1 MTQQR
6 DQARA
11 FQALHDAPELL
22 VLGNVWDVGSAI
34 LFERAGF
41 KALGTTSAGMSY
53 SLGYPDGKL
62 TFDDLLRTVQCILKR
77 VNVPLSVDLERG
89 YGQTPEGVVQNVGQV
104 IALGAV
110 GVNLE
115 DGQPHSHSL
124 ADLDAQCEVVAAVSA
139 LKTEF
144 NIPFVLNARTDAFW
158 LNLGDQRANLA
169 SAIARAK
176 AYVDAGADCVFV
188 PGALNAQT
196 IRTLVQEIPVPLNVI
211 AHPESPSL
219 QQLEHMGVARL
230 SLGSVAVR
238 AMLGMTRQL
247 AHDIAQ
253 TQSLAPLFVGQSR
266 YNLPSYSATNQL
278 FEV

>member
-1 MTQQR
+1 MSQLQQ
-6 DQARA
+6 AKE
-11 FQALHDAPELL
+11 FQALHNAPELL
-22 VLGNVWDVGSAI
+22 VLGNVWDVGSAV

-53 SLGYPDGKL
+53 SLGYPDGSL
-62 TFDDLLRTVQCILKR
+62 VFDDLLNTVRCILKR
-77 VNVPLSVDLERG
+77 VDVPLSVDLEQG
-89 YGQTPEGVVQNVGQV
+89 YGQTPEDVVQSVWQV
-104 IALGAV
+104 IAAGVV

-115 DGQPHSHSL
+115 DGQTHSSNL
-124 ADLDAQCEVVAAVSA
+124 TNVAAQCEVIAAVSA
-139 LKTEF
+139 LKTELG
-144 NIPFVLNARTDAFW
+144 IPFVLNARTDAFW
-158 LNLGDQRANLA
+158 LNIGDQRANLT
-169 SAIARAK
+169 SAIARAQ
-176 AYVDAGADCVFV
+176 AYAEAGADCVFV

-219 QQLEHMGVARL
+219 QQLEAMGVARL
-230 SLGSVAVR
+230 SLGSAAVR

-253 TQSLAPLFVGQSR
+253 TQSLAPLFSGQSR

-278 FEV
+278 FEF